1 MEFYLLNFTGFTE
14 AFSFLFRFTGCLRGS
29 ARAIAPLR
37 MGGAALSVLVIVLL
51 IGFSTPVHAAWP
63 FQKKT
68 EETYIAK
75 VGDVSIKL
83 ADFEKAVRKLHTTK
97 RVGQALSE
105 ETSFEKHSF
114 AKYLDELID
123 NELMVIECERMG
135 LDKEPAFER
144 VIYNYKLNLFLGE
157 LKREEIFEKVE
168 VTEADIKAE
177 LESQGISSEQ
187 VQEDGAEQAKKADPH
202 APTSQPWLVAKRKL
216 TKIQNKARED
226 KFFQELKAQSS
237 IDVKT
242 KALKVFSSTDEK
254 LHTRVVAVVDGEK
267 IFAIDLLRELRGKS
281 QHDIKLL
288 RRTLDNLILHK
299 LLDKT
304 AFSRGYGDLPGIKA
318 AITKFKKKRLLD
330 VFNRRVIL
338 PLVKVDEKEVLDYYE
353 SNPDEFMTPASYKLR
368 MIFVPDELEI
378 ATITSELKRGADFG
392 YLARDRS
399 IDPTK
404 DKGGELGWVSATRL
418 STDIAGAVARSKD
431 GDIVGPFKM
440 EYGYSVMERLG
451 ERLGKLK
458 PLDSVRGDIDRR
470 LGRDKFFVIH
480 KKYIKR
486 LRETVPIKINKKAL
500 KKVTIVKPK
509 EG

>member
-1 MEFYLLNFTGFTE
+1 MLNIIGFTGVCRL
-14 AFSFLFRFTGCLRGS
+14 LFRFTGSLRSS
-29 ARAIAPLR
+29 ARAIVPLR
-37 MGGAALSVLVIVLL
+37 VGGAALSVLVLVLL
-51 IGFSTPVHAAWP
+51 LSFSTPAHAAWP

-68 EETYIAK
+68 DENYIAK
-75 VGDVSIKL
+75 VGNVTIKL

-97 RVGQALSE
+97 RVGQALSV

-123 NELMVIECERMG
+123 KELMVIECERMG
-135 LDKEPAFER
+135 LDKEPAFVRE
-144 VIYNYKLNLFLGE
+144 VYNYKLNLFLGE

-177 LESQGISSEQ
+177 LEKQGISAEQ
-187 VQEDGAEQAKKADPH
+187 VPEDGAEQAKKADPH
-202 APTSQPWLVAKRKL
+202 ASTSQPWLVAKRKL
-216 TKIQNKARED
+216 TKIKNKARED
-226 KFFQELKAQSS
+226 KFFMELKAQTS

-254 LHTRVVAVVDGEK
+254 LHSRVVAIVGGEK
-267 IFAIDLLRELRGKS
+267 ILAIDLLRELRGKS

-288 RRTLDNLILHK
+288 RKTLDNLILHK
-299 LLDKT
+299 LLDKA
-304 AFSRGYGDLPGIKA
+304 AFSRGYESLPGIKA
-318 AITKFKKKRLLD
+318 SITKFKKKRLLD

-338 PLVKVDEKEVLDYYE
+338 PLVKVDEKEIVEYYE

-378 ATITSELKRGADFG
+378 ETITSELKRGADFG

-418 STDIAGAVARSKD
+418 SDDIAGAVASARD

-440 EYGYSVMERLG
+440 EYGFSVMERLG
-451 ERLGKLK
+451 ERPGEIK
-458 PLDSVRGDIDRR
+458 PYASVRVDIDRR
-470 LGRDKFFVIH
+470 LGRDKFFAIH

-500 KKVTIVKPK
+500 KKVMIVKPK